1 MNIRK
6 GVAGAALALAAVT
19 PAVTAG
25 EASAA
30 AAWMTAYG
38 SYTAVYDQWHSTVG
52 ESSWEDIY
60 VSCQTR
66 GVGGVWGT
74 QIYLWAWVPTATPS
88 GGLWGYVDSR
98 NVNNY
103 NQNGIAGISWC
114 TYDTGGSWRG
124 RWQPVGHRRG
134 SHPRGRCGWWQPVGH
149 RCGSHPRGR
158 RGWWQPVGHRRDRRR
173 SGGRRR
179 RRRGRWQPL
188 VSGHRWSAPVSR
200 RG

>member
-6 GVAGAALALAAVT
+6 GVAGAALTLATVA

-38 SYTAVYDQWHSTVG
+38 SYTAVYDQWHTTMG

-60 VSCQTR
+60 VSCQTH
-66 GVGGVWGT
+66 GPGGVWGT
-74 QIYLWAWVPTATPS
+74 QLYLWAWVPNATAS

-114 TYDTGGSWRG
+114 TYGSGSGGGSGEGGGSPWSTDAVAARDDDGEGGGSPWGTDAVPTRG
-124 RWQPVGHRRG
+124 GGVGGG
-134 SHPRGRCGWWQPVGH
+134 SPWGTDVIAAGREDDGGGEGG
-149 RCGSHPRGR
+149 GSP
-158 RGWWQPVGHRRDRRR
+158 W
-173 SGGRRR
+173 
-179 RRRGRWQPL
+179 
-188 VSGHRWSAPVSR
+188 
-200 RG
+200 